1 MTDGE
6 AEPERQGGVHSG
18 GVHSGRVHS
27 GRVHWARVLLVL
39 PLVAMLWVSS
49 YNRIDPA
56 LFGVP
61 FFYWYQLLWV
71 LLSAGVIGIV
81 YKAEH

>member
-1 MTDGE
+1 MDGVGVGRR
-6 AEPERQGGVHSG
+6 PQGLA
-18 GVHSGRVHS
+18 
-27 GRVHWARVLLVL
+27 HWTRVLLAL
-39 PLVAMLWVSS
+39 PFVAMLWVSS
-49 YNRIDPA
+49 YNRIDPM

-71 LLSAGVIGIV
+71 LLSAAVIGIV